1 MAKFHPIPEIER
13 RAGGDL
19 VTGPPLVETEPL
31 SYTPAAMAASIL
43 IVDDEPASRDGLVDV
58 LRDEGYDVRAAET
71 AEEALEILEAG
82 NFELVVSDLRMP
94 GKSGIELL
102 REVRRLCP
110 QTLFV
115 LVTAHASVE
124 TAVQA
129 LREGAH
135 DYMLKPLVYDDVVT
149 KVARL
154 LEQRQIAWQVQYLRH
169 EVEAKYDFQNL
180 VGQSKAMRRIGEL
193 IRKVAPTNSTVLIT
207 GESGV
212 GKEVVA
218 RAIHNESTRRD
229 RIFLPVNCGAI
240 PETLLE
246 SQLFGHVRGA
256 FTGAV
261 AAQEGLFQRARG
273 GTIFLDE
280 VGELPLGLQVKLL
293 RVIEEK
299 EILQVGAVSPV
310 RVDVR
315 IVAAT
320 NRNLEICCREGT
332 FREDL
337 YYRLNVFGIEI
348 PPLRD
353 RREDIPLLVEF
364 LVRRH
369 NFEMNKHFKG
379 VDNGAMKALMGM
391 PWKGNVRE
399 LDNAIEHAMI
409 VGSDEWI
416 SMADL
421 PARIAALAGDD
432 DDSPGDDLKSAMR
445 TYERNHIVNALE
457 HVEGDKRQAAE
468 VLGISLS
475 SLYRKLDELGI
486 EST

>member
-1 MAKFHPIPEIER
+1 VASFDP
-13 RAGGDL
+13 
-19 VTGPPLVETEPL
+19 VSV
-31 SYTPAAMAASIL
+31 YTPPVMAAAIL
-43 IVDDEPASRDGLVDV
+43 VVDDEQASRDGLVDV
-58 LRDEGYDVRAAET
+58 LRDVGYDVRAAGS
-71 AEEALEILEAG
+71 AEQALEILEASQ
-82 NFELVVSDLRMP
+82 FELVVSDLRMP
-94 GKSGIELL
+94 GMGGIELL
-102 REVRRLCP
+102 REVRRICP

-129 LREGAH
+129 LHDGAH
-135 DYMLKPLVYDDVVT
+135 DYMLKPLAYDDVVT

-154 LEQRQIAWQVQYLRH
+154 LEQRQIAWQVQYLRR
-169 EVEAKYDFQNL
+169 EVESRYDFENL
-180 VGQSKAMRRIGEL
+180 VGQSKAMQRIVEM

-218 RAIHNESTRRD
+218 RALHHESGRRD

-261 AAQEGLFQRARG
+261 NAQEGLFQRARG

-299 EILQVGAVSPV
+299 EILQVGATSPV

-315 IVAAT
+315 ILAAT
-320 NRNLEICCREGT
+320 NRNLETSCRDGT

-337 YYRLNVFGIEI
+337 YYRLNVFGIDI

-391 PWKGNVRE
+391 PWKGNIRE

-409 VGSDEWI
+409 VGNDDWI
-416 SMADL
+416 SIADL
-421 PARIAALAGDD
+421 PARIAALAGSGRDA
-432 DDSPGDDLKSAMR
+432 PGDDLKSAMR
-445 TYERNHIVNALE
+445 TYERNHILNALE
-457 HVEGDKRQAAE
+457 HVDGDKRRAADA
-468 VLGISLS
+468 LGISLS
-475 SLYRKLDELGI
+475 SLYRKLDELGV